1 MAAERESEQEF
12 KERLNQK
19 LQNSGEIERLKKT
32 LRERL
37 QNCGWTDQMKSIC
50 KGKKKIMSNFFK
62 SMYLQLF
69 FLQGARNYHLELITN
84 FRKNFWVR
92 DQMSDLGSNLTPA
105 EKKLVSS
112 LETQG

>member
-50 KGKKKIMSNFFK
+50 KGKKNKKKLMSYLFDECTFRNHECTFLIKIMLKMIS
-62 SMYLQLF
+62 
-69 FLQGARNYHLELITN
+69 
-84 FRKNFWVR
+84 KN
-92 DQMSDLGSNLTPA
+92 
-105 EKKLVSS
+105 K
-112 LETQG
+112 

>member
-50 KGKKKIMSNFFK
+50 KGKKM
-62 SMYLQLF
+62 
-69 FLQGARNYHLELITN
+69 
-84 FRKNFWVR
+84 KN
-92 DQMSDLGSNLTPA
+92 LKN
-105 EKKLVSS
+105 
-112 LETQG
+112 

>member
-50 KGKKKIMSNFFK
+50 KGKKIMSNFFQ
-62 SMYLQLF
+62 S
-69 FLQGARNYHLELITN
+69 ELKFIIS
-84 FRKNFWVR
+84 K
-92 DQMSDLGSNLTPA
+92 
-105 EKKLVSS
+105 
-112 LETQG
+112 

>member
-50 KGKKKIMSNFFK
+50 KDKVRNQNIESVTIDELVQQVTPLGRDKVPSEVKQEILLK
-62 SMYLQLF
+62 LRQ
-69 FLQGARNYHLELITN
+69 FLE
-84 FRKNFWVR
+84 
-92 DQMSDLGSNLTPA
+92 DES
-105 EKKLVSS
+105 
-112 LETQG
+112 